1 MVEIVPRQRRRNKG
15 WPFSFSQY
23 SSRRKEKKNIIGR
36 CKMVDWKYFLVQR
49 YQVGEKIKKSRYF
62 NTCCKI
68 HESISIFNWI
78 QWITLILSF
87 WVTIFEGVVK
97 FLFFFTVH
105 AKMIQIIFLIF
116 NRFNARKYLFACTR
130 TIIFIGHWRNRTKRS
145 CSSFHRITTDRRG
158 SICRQRKRVLVLY
171 LSRFMAFF
179 PFPFF

>member
-1 MVEIVPRQRRRNKG
+1 MDNID
-15 WPFSFSQY
+15 SFLL
-23 SSRRKEKKNIIGR
+23 GH
-36 CKMVDWKYFLVQR
+36 DL
-49 YQVGEKIKKSRYF
+49 
-62 NTCCKI
+62 
-68 HESISIFNWI
+68 
-78 QWITLILSF
+78 L
-87 WVTIFEGVVK
+87 VK
-97 FLFFFTVH
+97 FLFFFTIH

-179 PFPFF
+179 PFPFFLTIYRFNLIFFEHLVQTKAILIHPVLSFI